1 MSECVNFC
9 KAKRAGFGR
18 EGNLPAVWKDRP
30 VEQPQR
36 ERTRRVRVEPGAVRE
51 RGGGLYGEMFLD
63 KELQGAELDDDCCL
77 KLD

>member
-51 RGGGLYGEMFLD
+51 RGGGGFA
-63 KELQGAELDDDCCL
+63 AECFCK
-77 KLD
+77 KLRSWTMTVV